1 MTDTQDKRGDCGCLA
16 CFQEVADTGRRQL
29 LTSTLALLA
38 VGSLPVLAQEGGRSR
53 RPEVGDRLSFI
64 AGERKGQE
72 ITPGDLKVGEK
83 PLLAYPLDPA
93 SNTQLRS
100 RINLLTLVRL
110 KPGDLKPASAR
121 NAAEGIVAF
130 SAVCTHTGCPVTSL
144 HPSHTKIVC
153 DCHGS
158 IFDAADRGVV
168 AGGPATRRLSMLPL
182 KIEQGHLMIAGN
194 FDGPLGPPS

>member
-1 MTDTQDKRGDCGCLA
+1 MTETQDKTTGGCMA
-16 CFQEVADTGRRQL
+16 CCAAITDPVRRQL
-29 LTSTLALLA
+29 VVGSLALLA
-38 VGSLPVLAQEGGRSR
+38 TSRLPALAQEGGRSK
-53 RPEVGDRLSFI
+53 RPEAGDRLSFI
-64 AGERKGQE
+64 TGERTGQE
-72 ITPGDLKVGEK
+72 IMPADLKIGEK
-83 PLLAYPLDPA
+83 PILAYPLDPA
-93 SNTQLRS
+93 TNTPVRS
-100 RINLLTLVRL
+100 RINLLTVVRL

-144 HPSHTKIVC
+144 HTSQTKIVC

-168 AGGPATRRLSMLPL
+168 TGGPATRRLPMLPL
-182 KIEQGHLMIAGN
+182 KIEDGHLVIAGK